1 MAAQFLPART
11 TTALPSRDKDRRAHH
26 MRTVDLYR
34 AFQGTDALVL
44 LPFPPQIV
52 QLLRQR

>member
-11 TTALPSRDKDRRAHH
+11 TTALSGRSKGRRAHH
-26 MRTVDLYR
+26 MLTTSLNC

-44 LPFPPQIV
+44 LPFPPQIG
-52 QLLRQR
+52 QLLRLG